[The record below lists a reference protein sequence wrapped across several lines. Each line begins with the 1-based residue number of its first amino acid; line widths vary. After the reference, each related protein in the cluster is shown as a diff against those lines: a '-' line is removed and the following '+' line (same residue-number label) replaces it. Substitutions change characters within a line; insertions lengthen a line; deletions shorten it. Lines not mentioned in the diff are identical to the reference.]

1 MPETCL
7 ILIDLQE
14 GFRHPKWG
22 KRNQPFLEE
31 NVGKLLALFRDR
43 SLPVIHVR
51 HDSAEA
57 ASPLR
62 QGLPGFAFLACAAPL
77 PGEEIITKRAHGA
90 FVGTGLEGLLRE
102 KGFSRL
108 VLAGLTTDHCVSTT
122 MRMAFDLGF
131 SPLLVADATATFER
145 RFPDGSSAAAETV
158 HQLSL
163 ASLHGEF
170 GKVIDL
176 AWMRSDVG
184 GVLIEELT

>member
-1 MPETCL
+1 MSETCL

-22 KRNQPFLEE
+22 KRNQPLLEE
-31 NVGKLLALFRDR
+31 NVGRLLALFRQH

-51 HDSAEA
+51 HDSTEA

-62 QGLPGFAFLACAAPL
+62 WELPGFAILACATPL
-77 PGEEIITKRAHGA
+77 RGEEIITKRAHGA
-90 FVGTGLEGLLRE
+90 FVGTALEELLRG
-102 KGFSRL
+102 KGIRRL

-122 MRMAFDLGF
+122 MRMGFDLGF

-145 RFPDGSSAAAETV
+145 RFLDGSWADPETV
-158 HQLSL
+158 HRLSL

-170 GKVIDL
+170 GGVIE
-176 AWMRSDVG
+176 MGSVRGVVG
-184 GVLIEELT
+184 PCFH